1 MVSEDW
7 DLLLLQISDNPE
19 LFQPVQEELIMQANS
34 GQFINDKLWGQA
46 VRSRL
51 LMSCYAS
58 TQ

>member
-1 MVSEDW
+1 MVNEDW
-7 DLLLLQISDNPE
+7 DMLLLQISDNPE

-51 LMSCYAS
+51 LLCYSAS
-58 TQ
+58 IQ